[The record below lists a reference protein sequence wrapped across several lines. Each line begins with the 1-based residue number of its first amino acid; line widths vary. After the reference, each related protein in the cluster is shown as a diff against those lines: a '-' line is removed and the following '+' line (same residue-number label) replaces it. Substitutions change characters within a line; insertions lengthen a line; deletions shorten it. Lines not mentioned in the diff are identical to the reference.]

1 MMRLKCAAEYTEA
14 VRLAI
19 WVAARSA
26 RQASPSSASARKTP
40 VRGCL
45 PWRAAVRTRA
55 CASYIQILYLPRRS
69 LATPMRCR
77 AHLTS
82 PPLLPTDPRSY
93 PEATAI
99 PHRDCTLATTPRRRQ
114 CPHRAARPG
123 AACRKREGRAARVA
137 TDAVTVAIAVA
148 LTGRWRAR
156 FACMSIT
163 RPAVIYGRSAS
174 GTDTLAETGQSLGT
188 TWGRQGLEASYVI
201 YCSCAK
207 SIFWSSI

>member
-1 MMRLKCAAEYTEA
+1 MLYGSQLDQHGRRLLLQQAQGRRRYEAASRGGLRYVHAPVLPIYKYYTYLA
-14 VRLAI
+14 VALRRLCD
-19 WVAARSA
+19 AAHI
-26 RQASPSSASARKTP
+26 SPHRH
-40 VRGCL
+40 
-45 PWRAAVRTRA
+45 
-55 CASYIQILYLPRRS
+55 YY
-69 LATPMRCR
+69 
-77 AHLTS
+77 
-82 PPLLPTDPRSY
+82 LPTDPRSY

-114 CPHRAARPG
+114 CPHRAAKPG
-123 AACRKREGRAARVA
+123 AARRKREGRAARVA

-188 TWGRQGLEASYVI
+188 PGP
-201 YCSCAK
+201 
-207 SIFWSSI
+207 